1 LKIPSQAINLSKIGV
16 NFINW
21 RYKMNKVIL
30 MSMLFGIVTPVVK
43 SDGNDGIFSY
53 KIGHFEVYI
62 LVESERDGNIDILI
76 GADKNILDRYIPASG
91 FKHTANAV
99 LVKAQGQNI
108 LIDTGTGAGGIII
121 EKIKK
126 LGVQPENID
135 AVLITHLHGDHFG
148 SLQINGTAAF
158 PKAKVYLSA
167 KELEYFTKTNVN
179 RGAVAALAPYS
190 SRTVIFEPTELGQ
203 KLSEILPGI
212 SPIAAYGH
220 TPGHTVYLLENNGEK
235 LLVAGDLLHVALVQ
249 FPVPEISATYDMDQ
263 KAAASIR
270 RQVLKYAAENN
281 ISLAG
286 MHIVYP
292 GIGKVSVDGT
302 GFKFTP
308 LASR

>member
-1 LKIPSQAINLSKIGV
+1 
-16 NFINW
+16 
-21 RYKMNKVIL
+21 MNKVIL
-30 MSMLFGIVTPVVK
+30 MGILFGIVAPAVK
-43 SDGNDGIFSY
+43 SDEGDGIFSY
-53 KIGHFEVYI
+53 KVGKYEIYVLI
-62 LVESERDGNIDILI
+62 ESERDGNAGILV
-76 GADKNILDRYIPASG
+76 GADKNILDRYIPAAG
-91 FKHTANAV
+91 FKHSANAV
-99 LVKAQGQNI
+99 LVKAPGQNI

-148 SLQINGTAAF
+148 SLQSNGKAAF
-158 PKAKVYLSA
+158 PKAEIYLST

-179 RGAVAALAPYS
+179 QGAVAALAPYNS
-190 SRTVIFEPTELGQ
+190 QIVTFEPAELGQ

-212 SPIAAYGH
+212 SPIATYGH
-220 TPGHTVYLLENNGEK
+220 TPGHTAFLIENNGEK
-235 LLVAGDLLHVALVQ
+235 LLIIGDLLHVALVQ

-270 RQVLKYAAENN
+270 RQMLDYAAKNG
-281 ISLAG
+281 IPVAG

-292 GIGKVSVDGT
+292 GMGNVSVDGA

-308 LASR
+308 LK